1 MNVRRDK
8 VGAQSKSR
16 VYDIENFNAS
26 YSYSELFHRN
36 MDIEYDMDQNYMGS
50 LGYNFNNSPKNVK
63 PFENIGFISKTKAL
77 QLIKDFNFYF
87 LPKMFSF
94 NTNMNRMYNERK
106 LRNKSFGDVIT
117 NTMYDKTWTWNRNYD
132 LKFDLATSL
141 TLNYNA
147 NASSFINELPGSN
160 SSDWTGMYDGE
171 TTTFESDVK
180 KQRVEDELRRGG
192 TKNGFTQNVGINYN
206 IPINKFPLLEW
217 VTATAGY

>member
-1 MNVRRDK
+1 MNVRKDK

-16 VYDIENFNAS
+16 VYDIENFNVS
-26 YSYSELFHRN
+26 YSYSEIFHGIWILN
-36 MDIEYDMDQNYMGS
+36 MIWNKIIWVG
-50 LGYNFNNSPKNVK
+50 LGYNFNNNPKNVK
-63 PFENIGFISKTKAL
+63 PFEKIGFISKTKAL

-106 LRNKSFGDVIT
+106 LRNKSFGNVIT
-117 NTMYDKTWTWNRNYD
+117 QTMYDKTWTWNRNYD

-160 SSDWTGMYDGE
+160 STEWKGRYDG
-171 TTTFESDVK
+171 TDTS
-180 KQRVEDELRRGG
+180 
-192 TKNGFTQNVGINYN
+192 FTS
-206 IPINKFPLLEW
+206 E
-217 VTATAGY
+217 